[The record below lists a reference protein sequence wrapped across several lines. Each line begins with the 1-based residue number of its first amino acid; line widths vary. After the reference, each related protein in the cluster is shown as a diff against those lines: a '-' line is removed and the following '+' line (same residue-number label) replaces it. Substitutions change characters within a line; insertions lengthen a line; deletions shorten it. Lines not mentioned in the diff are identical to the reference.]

1 MTDPLFDVSGLVV
14 LVAGGAGG
22 LGKVLAQSLAERGAK
37 VTVADLADGAA
48 TEVAKNLPGKGHSS
62 SALDVRDEVSCRVAV
77 SQATEAVGRL
87 DVLLNCVGIFQT
99 APALELTAKDF
110 EDSILTN
117 LAGAF
122 FLARAGG
129 KVMVDQG
136 GGRII
141 TLASVSSK
149 VVNPDYAA
157 YASSKAGLSHLTR
170 VLALEWAK
178 HKVTVNAI
186 GPAVVPTP
194 LAEEHLKN
202 SGKYDYQM
210 SRIPLGRF
218 CAAEDLVGATLLLAS
233 PAGAFIT
240 GQTIYVDGGRTLL

>member
-1 MTDPLFDVSGLVV
+1 MVDPLFDVSGLVV

-37 VTVADLADGAA
+37 VTVADFAEGAA

-62 SALDVRDEVSCRVAV
+62 CALDVRDETSCQAAV
-77 SQATEAVGRL
+77 SLAIEADGGL

-99 APALELTAKDF
+99 APALELPAKDF
-110 EDSILTN
+110 EDSIATN
-117 LAGAF
+117 LTGAF

-149 VVNPDYAA
+149 VVNPDYVA

>member
-1 MTDPLFDVSGLVV
+1 MTDPLFDVNGLGV

-22 LGKVLAQSLAERGAK
+22 LGKVLAHALAERGAK
-37 VTVADLADGAA
+37 VTIADLTGGAA
-48 TEVAKNLPGKGHSS
+48 TEIAKNLPGKGHSS
-62 SALDVRDEVSCRVAV
+62 CALDVRGEASCQAAVAM
-77 SQATEAVGRL
+77 AAKAAGRL

-99 APALELTAKDF
+99 APALELSAKDF
-110 EDSILTN
+110 EDSIAINLT
-117 LAGAF
+117 GAF
-122 FLARAGG
+122 FLARAAG

-136 GGRII
+136 GGRIV

-170 VLALEWAK
+170 ILALEWAA
-178 HKVTVNAI
+178 HNITVNAI
-186 GPAVVPTP
+186 GPAMTPTP
-194 LAEEHLKN
+194 LAEDFLKK

-218 CAAEDLVGATLLLAS
+218 SAAEDLVGAALLLAS